1 MRLRRFTSALVLSLS
16 FAFAAGAQP
25 ERRVVA
31 VLPLDVQR
39 AQLAEAERTSLEEAI
54 RTHAGEAL
62 TARGLTVLTGETTL
76 EVLRENNVDPAKAC
90 EASCA
95 LAAAKQ
101 IGASYFIS
109 GTVLREQEGLV
120 AFVRLYRMPG
130 GEQVSAVQIEGA
142 TVRELR
148 RAFEQRAETF

>member
-1 MRLRRFTSALVLSLS
+1 MWLRRFVAAQLLSICFAL
-16 FAFAAGAQP
+16 AAGAQP
-25 ERRVVA
+25 EKRIVA

-39 AQLAEAERTSLEEAI
+39 AQLAESERTSLEEAI

-62 TARGLTVLTGETTL
+62 TSRGLVVLTGETML

-101 IGASYFIS
+101 IGVSYFIS

-120 AFVRLYRMPG
+120 AFVRLYRMSG
-130 GEQVSAVQIEGA
+130 GKQ
-142 TVRELR
+142 
-148 RAFEQRAETF
+148 